1 MNKNLSRRAVLLSQ
15 AALAVALATGTAAA
29 SAQAWPTQPVRWF
42 IPFPAGGATDVLTRM
57 LAREVEK
64 NIGQPVIVENRAGG
78 NTNIA
83 VQALM
88 QAKPDGHTFMV
99 AANDTM
105 TINPHLF
112 RNAPDPEQS
121 FEYAC
126 QWGEYVPALLV
137 AKKDFP
143 ANDAKQAMEYLRKNA
158 STVNYASHGT
168 GSVSQIRMELLLGKL
183 GIKLNH
189 VPYKGSAP
197 ALQDIAGG
205 QVDILVDSRT
215 NSLPL
220 IKSGQVKAI
229 AVMGAQRY
237 PDMPDV
243 MTLAEAGTSAGDFA
257 TFQAFVAPKG
267 TPPAI
272 VAQFSEAVR
281 KAVDNRELKDAFAA
295 RGFTS
300 RYRSPA
306 EFRKHVADESAAM
319 KKVIAD
325 NNITAGN

>member
-1 MNKNLSRRAVLLSQ
+1 MTRNFSRRTVLLSQ
-15 AALAVALATGTAAA
+15 AALALSLATGAAA
-29 SAQAWPTQPVRWF
+29 VSAQAWPSQPIRWY
-42 IPFPAGGATDVLTRM
+42 IPYPAGGATDVLSRM

-64 NIGQPVIVENRAGG
+64 NLGQPVVVENRAGG
-78 NTNIA
+78 NTAVA
-83 VQALM
+83 VQALL
-88 QAKPDGHTFMV
+88 QARPDGNTWMV
-99 AANDTM
+99 ASNDTM
-105 TINPHLF
+105 SINPHLF
-112 RNAPDPEQS
+112 KNAPDPEQS
-121 FEYAC
+121 FEVGA
-126 QWGEYVPALLV
+126 QWGEYAPALLV

-143 ANDAKQAMEYLRKNA
+143 ANDAKQAIEYLRKNA
-158 STVNYASHGT
+158 GKVSYASHGT

-220 IKSGQVKAI
+220 IRSGQVKAL
-229 AVMGAQRY
+229 AVMGSQRY
-237 PDMPDV
+237 ADLPDV
-243 MTLAEAGTSAGDFA
+243 MTLAEAGTSGGDFG
-257 TFQAFVAPKG
+257 TFHAFVAPKG

-272 VAQFSEAVR
+272 VAQFSEAVN
-281 KAVDNRELKDAFAA
+281 KAVNSKELKDAFAA
-295 RGFTS
+295 RGFNS
-300 RYRSPA
+300 RYRPPA